1 MKFKRWFLDNYA
13 WAPLLAV
20 LYASVVYAT
29 MQSGS
34 MDALAASTKNL
45 IGGSI
50 FVVMLLGCIP
60 LFLPPRSG
68 RGKTKK
74 SS

>member
-1 MKFKRWFLDNYA
+1 MKFKRWFFDNYA
-13 WAPLLAV
+13 WAPLLAL
-20 LYASVVYAT
+20 LYAAVVYT
-29 MQSGS
+29 MMQTGS

-50 FVVMLLGCIP
+50 FVVLLLGYIP
-60 LFLPPRSG
+60 LFLPPRSM